1 MRVGASL
8 GNPASID
15 ASLGKPDFFVPF
27 ITVDELSSAHR
38 QDVMATAF
46 ALRNLT
52 LETQSRGKLD
62 AHARMAEPHGI
73 FYAAH
78 SRVKNVASADVNT
91 YVANYVA
98 KGQSES
104 EQRRNATGT
113 PTALASARLPVGR
126 RLDGHLA
133 M

>member
-1 MRVGASL
+1 
-8 GNPASID
+8 
-15 ASLGKPDFFVPF
+15 
-27 ITVDELSSAHR
+27 
-38 QDVMATAF
+38 MATAF

-52 LETQSRGKLD
+52 LETQSRGKLH
-62 AHARMAEPHGI
+62 AHARMAVPHGI

-78 SRVKNVASADVNT
+78 SRVKNVASVDVNT

-104 EQRRNATGT
+104 EQWRNATGT
-113 PTALASARLPVGR
+113 PTALARARLPVGR